1 MILWLRSV
9 SLHLIPHVAKRNDVR
24 LGRCA
29 LGFAAE
35 KLVCRESAARAV
47 LLDGSDDFGKVEA
60 KGRGERF
67 DDIGVKNT
75 LVFFSAQVCVCGDK
89 LTEME
94 KIEIKEEY

>member
-1 MILWLRSV
+1 M
-9 SLHLIPHVAKRNDVR
+9 
-24 LGRCA
+24 
-29 LGFAAE
+29 
-35 KLVCRESAARAV
+35 
-47 LLDGSDDFGKVEA
+47 DGSDDFGKVEA